1 MRAAEWINLAFFT
14 AMTAG
19 AVLRPLE
26 PRRRKRAV
34 AWGAVGTGVVAF
46 CYLFASPSGLPAFS
60 LIRDWAPAPLLLV
73 AYWQAGQLAQ
83 KASPRL
89 QNMLVNLDRV
99 WWRETQPTR
108 NASRASRVAG
118 YLELAYLTCYPL
130 VPLAYSFC
138 YFRDAG
144 GCADTFWRTVV
155 PPTYFCYALVPF
167 LPHFPPRMLS
177 EERSIDISAR
187 GVRRWNLWLLDRGSI
202 GFNTFPSAHVASTMA
217 ASLILWHH
225 QPNVGF
231 WFLLVAG
238 SIAVGAVVR
247 RYHYGLDSLAAVALA
262 VLSLCL
268 NVYVT
273 D

>member
-1 MRAAEWINLAFFT
+1 MRLVEWINLAFFT
-14 AMTAG
+14 SMMAG
-19 AVLRPLE
+19 AILRPLE

-34 AWGAVGTGVVAF
+34 AWGVAGTGIVMF
-46 CYLFASPSGLPAFS
+46 CYFFADQSWMPGLS
-60 LIRDWAPAPLLLV
+60 VIRDWAPAPLLLM

-89 QNMLVNLDRV
+89 QNMLVSLDRV
-99 WWRETQPTR
+99 WRRGPQPPQ
-108 NASRASRVAG
+108 NGLRASGVES
-118 YLELAYLTCYPL
+118 YLELTYLTCYAL
-130 VPLAYSFC
+130 VPLAYGFC

-144 GCADTFWRTVV
+144 GCADVFWSTVV
-155 PPTYFCYALVPF
+155 PPTYLCYALVPF

-177 EERSIDISAR
+177 DERWIDASASAW
-187 GVRRWNLWLLDRGSI
+187 RRRNLWLLDRGSI

-225 QPNVGF
+225 QPGVGF

-247 RYHYGLDSLAAVALA
+247 RYHYVLDSLAGVALA

-268 NVYVT
+268 NIYVS